1 MTLRQLRY
9 FVAVVDAGLNITLAA
24 ERVHATQPGISKQIK
39 QLEGLFGFSLF
50 RRKGKSLDAL
60 TAEGTQLLA
69 RARVVVDG
77 AQALRSLALELKGDQ
92 GQSLR
97 IGASTTISHHLLPPI
112 LAAMK
117 KRFADLR
124 VDLRT
129 VHPNEAIDALRQ
141 GALDVALFST
151 IVSAPPPPPAI
162 ALSRWR
168 RIALVPEGHKW
179 ARQTTPV
186 TLKQLAGQPLVT
198 YDTART
204 ASSSLL
210 RAFHAQ
216 ELEPKVTLATSD
228 AELIKTY
235 VRKGLGVGIMAPLA
249 FEPQTDL
256 GLVALPIE
264 DALDECATW
273 LLWPPGVSLK
283 RGTAALVQALGVDP
297 NLLEAG

>member
-9 FVAVVDAGLNITLAA
+9 FVAIVDAGLNITLAA

-39 QLEGLFGFSLF
+39 QLEGLFGFPLF

-60 TAEGTQLLA
+60 TPEGAQLLP
-69 RARVVVDG
+69 RARIVVDG
-77 AQALRSLALELKGDQ
+77 AQALRALSLELKGDQ

-97 IGASTTISHHLLPPI
+97 IGASTTISHHLLPAI

-117 KRFADLR
+117 QRFVDLR

-129 VHPNEAIDALRQ
+129 VQPTEALDALRK

-151 IVSAPPPPPAI
+151 VVSAPPPQPAI

-179 ARQTTPV
+179 AKQKSPL
-186 TLKQLAGQPLVT
+186 TLKQLATQPLVT
-198 YDTART
+198 YDTARM

-210 RAFHAQ
+210 KAFQAQ
-216 ELEPKVTLATSD
+216 ELEPKIALATSD

-235 VRKGLGVGIMAPLA
+235 VRKGLGVGIVAPLA
-249 FEPQTDL
+249 FEPSVDA
-256 GLVALPIE
+256 GLVPVAIE

-273 LLWPPGVSLK
+273 LLWSPGTTLK
-283 RGTAALVQALGVDP
+283 RGTAALVEALGVDSS
-297 NLLEAG
+297 LLEAA